1 MKITT
6 IKSMTMKITMI
17 GAATVLFL
25 LFGEPVSSQDSNSV
39 EQCRS
44 DLAAWTHDFSY
55 GDTAREDQL
64 LTYDQLKQ
72 RAAEA
77 NRCSLMDD
85 KEPYHTATSV
95 VQTRYSGL
103 MRDRLYDFL
112 VRHDLTAQ
120 FQKEDANS
128 LR

>member
-1 MKITT
+1 MKIT
-6 IKSMTMKITMI
+6 IIAV
-17 GAATVLFL
+17 AAGLLL
-25 LFGEPVSSQDSNSV
+25 LFGGAVSSQDSNSV

-55 GDTAREDQL
+55 ADTARDDQL

-72 RAAEA
+72 RTAEA
-77 NRCSLMDD
+77 NRCSFMDD

-95 VQTRYSGL
+95 VQMRYGGL

-112 VRHDLTAQ
+112 VRHDMTAQ
-120 FQKEDANS
+120 FQKEDANG